1 MVKGFE
7 NIIVLDKLSFSNYI
21 TADIRKNSMTEH
33 KKYPLKK
40 LLLSCGIILFLAGF
54 CGVEAYMHLARSYDY
69 HVVTRCIA
77 NLKLNGI
84 LCYMYAEENNGKFP
98 DTPDY
103 IRQNSGYMK
112 CLKDPDQEGDSYF
125 LIPGLTKNN
134 SAEMPLMIE
143 KPIDHKDKSTIIIL
157 HVGGHV
163 TVMKKTVRSYTE
175 LLPVFPGLTPPEKE
189 YLQQIFREWDGGN
202 FSFFPESPFLIAP
215 STGKP

>member
-77 NLKLNGI
+77 NLKLNGH
-84 LCYMYAEENNGKFP
+84 LCYMYAEENNGKFRREKSP
-98 DTPDY
+98 PNRRTFFTY
-103 IRQNSGYMK
+103 LTTM
-112 CLKDPDQEGDSYF
+112 
-125 LIPGLTKNN
+125 LIIFPGTTISLT
-134 SAEMPLMIE
+134 I
-143 KPIDHKDKSTIIIL
+143 
-157 HVGGHV
+157 
-163 TVMKKTVRSYTE
+163 
-175 LLPVFPGLTPPEKE
+175 VFPSMARATFSSALTVARTVS
-189 YLQQIFREWDGGN
+189 L
-202 FSFFPESPFLIAP
+202 SAPFAIITTERTLP
-215 STGKP
+215 FT